1 MPKVGN
7 MPLGFLTP
15 TDDDAIWDAL
25 GIEPSVEEKDEHS
38 DKKSENKADPE
49 T

>member
-25 GIEPSVEEKDEHS
+25 GIEPCAEEKDEHS